1 MEYFVINKISFLNI
15 VQQIEFKKFLK
26 GKDDGLQFT
35 LRNFEFSEHSGEE
48 VQNLNFW
55 KFC

>member
-15 VQQIEFKKFLK
+15 VQQIEFKKFLE

-35 LRNFEFSEHSGEE
+35 
-48 VQNLNFW
+48 
-55 KFC
+55 